1 MRHKECGVT
10 PRSLPL
16 NVILQELGIIIVR
29 GANIDSYVER
39 SS

>member
-1 MRHKECGVT
+1 MTHKECGAT

-16 NVILQELGIIIVR
+16 NVIPQELRIIIVR
-29 GANIDSYVER
+29 GANRDSRAER